1 MAIYDFQARQGAT
14 FDRSFTWKPGG
25 TAADLAGFTARMQ
38 VRRTVRST
46 EPVVSLTHASG
57 ITLGGEAGTVSLLIS
72 ASAMADIP
80 ARSYVYDIELID
92 GVGTVFPVL
101 SGNFVVSVEV
111 TR

>member
-1 MAIYDFQARQGAT
+1 MATYDFQARQGAT

-25 TAADLAGFTARMQ
+25 TAADLTGFTARMQ

-57 ITLGGEAGTVSLLIS
+57 ITLGDAGEVGLLIP
-72 ASAMADIP
+72 AAVMAGLK
-80 ARSYVYDIELID
+80 AWSYAYDIELID
-92 GVGTVFPVL
+92 GAGTVFPVL
-101 SGNFVVSVEV
+101 SGNFVVSAEV

>member
-1 MAIYDFQARQGAT
+1 MATYDFQARQGAT

-25 TAADLAGFTARMQ
+25 VAADLSGFTARMQ

-57 ITLGGEAGTVSLLIS
+57 ITLGGDGTVGLLIS
-72 ASAMADIP
+72 ATIMGALKAW
-80 ARSYVYDIELID
+80 SYVYDIELID
-92 GVGTVFPVL
+92 AAGTVFPVL
-101 SGNFVVSVEV
+101 SGNFVVAAEV